1 MPILRRPAHT
11 EPMPGLADEGPQVI
25 LIGIDPGHTTG
36 YAEWCLDAR
45 KLIDV
50 RSGRIDE
57 VMEHVLMRAS
67 IANRVIFED
76 ARLRKWLGGKGIEAL
91 QGAGSIK
98 RDCTIWAEF
107 LGARNIPYHAIA
119 PQKGATKWAAPTFAK
134 ATGWLP
140 RTNEHGRDAA
150 LLVYGRMGYGT
161 K

>member
-1 MPILRRPAHT
+1 M
-11 EPMPGLADEGPQVI
+11 I

-57 VMEHVLMRAS
+57 VMEHVLLRAS
-67 IANRVIFED
+67 VANRVIFED
-76 ARLRKWLGGKGIEAL
+76 ARLRGGQSIRCGLDYENAARL
-91 QGAGSIK
+91 QGVGAVK
-98 RDCTIWAEF
+98 AHCTIWAEF
-107 LGARNIPYHAIA
+107 LGARNIPYQGIA